1 MSTKYVK
8 QSVSLI
14 LLVFLAYNALSREN
28 TLFAQSQSGT
38 TDKDIIVS
46 EVSNDSGTA
55 ESDTMSSP
63 NGNNWPTTPTLVVF
77 IGVPIGTLV
86 YGMATWN
93 WGEEDG
99 FHVRHEGFFGQNTA
113 NGGADKVGHAFSH
126 YIAFRI
132 LHNYYDWSENGKNT
146 KWFYSITTAASLGL
160 LIEVGDAY
168 TSEYGFSYED
178 LISDLTGIS
187 LGILLEYSPTLD
199 SLIGYSWQYWPTSRY
214 YGKNG
219 EKPLNFTTDYNGS
232 KFVLNFRL
240 AGLQNFGLKLPNFL
254 RYIQLDFG
262 YFSRNYR
269 SGDVTDEGPY
279 RSLYYGISLNF
290 MEVVKDFFDNPESRT
305 SRILQQPFKY
315 YHIPA
320 GYHQDYKI

>member
-1 MSTKYVK
+1 MV
-8 QSVSLI
+8 
-14 LLVFLAYNALSREN
+14 
-28 TLFAQSQSGT
+28 LF
-38 TDKDIIVS
+38 
-46 EVSNDSGTA
+46 N
-55 ESDTMSSP
+55 
-63 NGNNWPTTPTLVVF
+63 
-77 IGVPIGTLV
+77 
-86 YGMATWN
+86 
-93 WGEEDG
+93 
-99 FHVRHEGFFGQNTA
+99 
-113 NGGADKVGHAFSH
+113 
-126 YIAFRI
+126 
-132 LHNYYDWSENGKNT
+132 HNC
-146 KWFYSITTAASLGL
+146 SISGL

-254 RYIQLDFG
+254 RYIQLDLG

-269 SGDVTDEGPY
+269 SGDVTAEGPY
-279 RSLYYGISLNF
+279 RSLYYGVSLNF
-290 MEVVKDFFDNPESRT
+290 MEIVKDFFENPECRT